1 MGRYFIDGN
10 HVTSH
15 NALLK
20 YLVEGG
26 AVGLTLVSAYLFLV
40 VRGIWRS
47 GAIRTPINPVGAA
60 LIGLMVM
67 GLTGAIFEANPVAG
81 LLGVAI
87 GAESGKRSYSA

>member
-1 MGRYFIDGN
+1 
-10 HVTSH
+10 
-15 NALLK
+15 LLK